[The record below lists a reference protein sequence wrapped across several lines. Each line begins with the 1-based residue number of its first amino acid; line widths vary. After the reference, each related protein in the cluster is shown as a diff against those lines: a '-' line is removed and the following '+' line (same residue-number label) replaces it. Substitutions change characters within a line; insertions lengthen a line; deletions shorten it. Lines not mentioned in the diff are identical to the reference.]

1 MPIQLANDDASEQPT
16 KTPGALL
23 YDRHYESYLQQ
34 LCTLD
39 TWDGLADMDRAAWE
53 TTATG
58 LIEAK
63 AFALDSQQQQAW
75 AWEQVVGLLRA
86 VVPERFDDGRQISGC
101 ERVLDIIKDLYAN
114 DSGPSTYD
122 LQRDLMARS
131 DQDLPTQI
139 YITPQAIMYFALNLE
154 ELGETATALGDA
166 IHAGRRAPCGR
177 DQLAEN
183 IRYADGF
190 SQAADAMVAQG
201 SMLKQYARGMREN
214 VRCYF
219 GQSLP
224 RLAISLA
231 HAKEITDGCI
241 DSAVVNAG
249 LTLSLGIPGAA
260 CYDNVVTSN
269 LSKQQGDG
277 KIHKYP
283 DGKRIK
289 GPNYVEPQL
298 GAIIE
303 PLLWKPDATD
313 PPLDTTQ

>member
-39 TWDGLADMDRAAWE
+39 TWAGLADMDRAAWE
-53 TTATG
+53 TTAEG
-58 LIEAK
+58 LILENE
-63 AFALDSQQQQAW
+63 SQRQQAY
-75 AWEQVVGLLRA
+75 AWEQVRALLLELLGHDATHRPGVTGLEATLMA
-86 VVPERFDDGRQISGC
+86 
-101 ERVLDIIKDLYAN
+101 IKDLYAA
-114 DSGPSTYD
+114 GGGQTTYD
-122 LQRDLMARS
+122 LQRDLMARR

-283 DGKRIK
+283 DGKWIK